1 MTRKR
6 FIDERQIGLDFDREV
21 DEAIEVMSQL
31 AKGHVEIAHEPEED
45 EPIDCDSFYI
55 LMAEACKDA
64 IRGTGLSREQ
74 IVDAINT
81 RLTFSD
87 SEGTANPIT
96 IHLLNNYL
104 SKPTLNR
111 MPLHIL
117 KAICG
122 ITANHGPIDV
132 FVRRLGLSVITDIES
147 MHTELGKLDELTRHL
162 AVTKGSIRRK
172 IGIMRSKIT

>member
-1 MTRKR
+1 MTRRKYV
-6 FIDERQIGLDFDREV
+6 DERQIGLDFDREV

-31 AKGHVEIAHEPEED
+31 AKGHVEITAEPDED

-55 LMAEACKDA
+55 LIAEACKDA

-74 IVDAINT
+74 MVDAINT
-81 RLTFSD
+81 SFAFSE

-111 MPLHIL
+111 MPLHVL

-122 ITANHGPIDV
+122 ITANHGPLDV
-132 FVRRLGLSVITDIES
+132 FVRRLGLSIITEVES
-147 MHTELGKLDELTRHL
+147 IHTDMGKLDELSRHL
-162 AVTKGSIRRK
+162 AATKTSLRKKIRV
-172 IGIMRSKIT
+172 IRSKMR

>member
-1 MTRKR
+1 MTRR
-6 FIDERQIGLDFDREV
+6 RYVDDRQMGLDFDREV

-31 AKGHVEIAHEPEED
+31 AKGHVEITTGPEEN

-64 IRGTGLSREQ
+64 IRETGLSREQ

-81 RLTFSD
+81 RFAFGE

-111 MPLHIL
+111 MPLHVL
-117 KAICG
+117 TAICG
-122 ITANHGPIDV
+122 ITASHGPLDV
-132 FVRRLGLSVITDIES
+132 IAKKLGLSIITWMERL
-147 MHTELGKLDELTRHL
+147 HVQLGKADELTRHL
-162 AVTKGSIRRK
+162 AATKGSIRK
-172 IGIMRSKIT
+172 EIGILRSKMR